1 MEAMLRKQFTALV
14 NVCLTNANILKN
26 VELAMLQTAETFLGE
41 MLGGVNVA
49 EMFLEHHPDAQQ
61 ALDEISGFFDESSPE
76 LPSDGRRRGAEL
88 CAISTPAGPA
98 GDRIR
103 DLAAQ
108 ALPEVEWHQ
117 APGDEDILLS
127 RELSN
132 LPLADLP
139 QLGPVGLDAYRQMSS
154 AEHFTPHCR
163 CDVNFSSP

>member
-1 MEAMLRKQFTALV
+1 M
-14 NVCLTNANILKN
+14 
-26 VELAMLQTAETFLGE
+26 
-41 MLGGVNVA
+41 
-49 EMFLEHHPDAQQ
+49 
-61 ALDEISGFFDESSPE
+61 
-76 LPSDGRRRGAEL
+76 

-108 ALPEVEWHQ
+108 ALPEVEWHH